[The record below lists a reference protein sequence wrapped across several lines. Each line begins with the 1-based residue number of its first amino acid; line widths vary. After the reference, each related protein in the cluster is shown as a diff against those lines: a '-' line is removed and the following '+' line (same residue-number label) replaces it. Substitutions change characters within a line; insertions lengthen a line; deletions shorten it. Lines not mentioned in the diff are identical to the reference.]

1 MKENGKQDIL
11 EIHFS
16 LNIKRVYA
24 NPQVRA
30 DAGCVAFVRGPIV
43 YCFEQA
49 DQRESLQKY
58 RIPQDVQAETMI
70 CKEGIL
76 KDLVLLK
83 VPGMCLE
90 ESDDLYMT
98 QMPQASN
105 VLLTAI
111 PYFSW
116 GNRTK
121 GDMRVWMPEK

>member
-1 MKENGKQDIL
+1 M
-11 EIHFS
+11 
-16 LNIKRVYA
+16 
-24 NPQVRA
+24 
-30 DAGCVAFVRGPIV
+30 

-49 DQRESLQKY
+49 DQRESLHKY
-58 RIPQDVQAETMI
+58 RIPKDVQAETMV

-83 VPGMCLE
+83 VSGMCLE

-116 GNRTK
+116 GNRAK